1 MGKGRNPLKK
11 DEELTMTTPLKPL
24 KKLVSQ
30 DDTAAGQVVWMPKR
44 IYHWLRRLA
53 EAESRPVSRQLEVII
68 TEWLESSLKQTE
80 MISEYGKMADLPMY
94 GLRE

>member
-1 MGKGRNPLKK
+1 
-11 DEELTMTTPLKPL
+11 MTTPVKP
-24 KKLVSQ
+24 VSQ

-44 IYHWLRRLA
+44 IYRWLRRLA

-80 MISEYGKMADLPMY
+80 MISEDAPEPLGAF
-94 GLRE
+94 LRRLRQAEEEWKNPEPKERG